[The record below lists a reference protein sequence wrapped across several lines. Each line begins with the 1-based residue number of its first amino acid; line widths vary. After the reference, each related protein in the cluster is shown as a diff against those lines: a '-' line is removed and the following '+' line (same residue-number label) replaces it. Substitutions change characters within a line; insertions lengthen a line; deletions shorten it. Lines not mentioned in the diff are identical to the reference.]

1 MSDKALWP
9 KGPYSIHPFSDIQTR
24 KTIGSAGDTYETA
37 AITIGAGDKM
47 LGEVRFTTRALGY
60 PGINS
65 EAEMAALARLWIAAP
80 EMAEA
85 LRELLDCVDE
95 ISARAGWP
103 DNAPHNK
110 ARALLSRIEGGDHEP
125 KL

>member
-1 MSDKALWP
+1 MSDEAVWP
-9 KGPYSIHPFSDIQTR
+9 AGPYSIHPFSDIQTR

-65 EAEMAALARLWIAAP
+65 EAEMVALARLWIAAP
-80 EMAEA
+80 ELAEA
-85 LRELLDCVDE
+85 LREVRDNNRNGVTGGRA
-95 ISARAGWP
+95 SAAWVKV
-103 DNAPHNK
+103 N
-110 ARALLSRIEGGDHEP
+110 ALLSRIEGGEA
-125 KL
+125 